1 MKDLTRR
8 EFLRSSFDFI
18 RGALCF
24 LLFGSVAR
32 NSSANQRSKMNKKFV
47 PSYLK
52 LHESG
57 GFKKRGEELW
67 QMMKSCN
74 ICPRKCGAKRLEGE
88 EGFCRASGI
97 LEISSFNPHFGEEK
111 PLVGTGGSGTIFLTN
126 CSLRCVFCINW
137 HVSHLGEGRESS
149 VDDMAAMMIDLQQRG
164 CHNINFVTPTHY
176 LPHIL
181 LAVDKAAAK
190 GLRLPLVYNTCGWE
204 NREVLK
210 LLDGIID
217 IYLPDFKYSDSAM
230 SSKYSAGALNYP
242 EVAKTAL
249 IEMNRQVGV
258 AKLGSDGLIRRGL
271 MIRHLVMPNNVGGT
285 KEIVEWIADKLG
297 KDTYLNIMS
306 QYQPFYKAK
315 DHPDISR
322 RITVKEYALAVKWA
336 KDAGLTNLD
345 IQGN

>member
-1 MKDLTRR
+1 MKNLTRR
-8 EFLRSSFDFI
+8 EFLSSSFNII
-18 RGALCF
+18 RGAFCF
-24 LLFGSVAR
+24 LLFGAIVKKS
-32 NSSANQRSKMNKKFV
+32 NANQGLKMNKEFV

-57 GFKKRGEELW
+57 ELKKRGEELW
-67 QMMKSCN
+67 QMMKKCN
-74 ICPRKCGAKRLEGE
+74 ICPRKCGAKRLKGE
-88 EGFCRASGI
+88 EGFCHASST

-126 CSLRCVFCINW
+126 CSLRCVFCINS
-137 HVSHLGEGRESS
+137 HISHLGEGRESS
-149 VDDMAAMMIDLQQRG
+149 VDDMAAMMINLQEKG

-181 LAVDKAAAK
+181 LAVDKAAEK
-190 GLRLPLVYNTCGWE
+190 GLSLPLVYNTCGWE
-204 NREVLK
+204 NMEALK

-217 IYLPDFKYSDSAM
+217 IYLPDFKYSDRAM
-230 SSKYSAGALNYP
+230 SSKYSAGASSYP
-242 EVAKTAL
+242 KVVKKAL
-249 IEMNRQVGV
+249 IEMNRQVGA
-258 AKLGSDGLIRRGL
+258 AKPDSDGLIRRGL

-285 KEIVEWIADKLG
+285 QEIVEWIADNLG

-315 DHPDISR
+315 DNPDINR
-322 RITVKEYALAVKWA
+322 RITAKEYALAVKWA
-336 KDAGLTNLD
+336 KDVGLNNLD